1 MQIISSYDLNRV
13 FRVLVVDDNAEFR
26 TVLTKQLEKMGGCV
40 ESAGEAS
47 IFLSKFTTSIF
58 DYDFCIID
66 LQLPD
71 LYGDKI
77 ISWLRESEDHKVR
90 SMPILIVTG
99 FPTELASDIR
109 LDGLTTALL
118 SKPYEY
124 SDLKEKVSR
133 LLKGHKRIH

>member
-1 MQIISSYDLNRV
+1 MQIISSDDPNGV

-26 TVLTKQLEKMGGCV
+26 TVLTKQLEKMGGYV

-47 IFLSKFTTSIF
+47 GFLSKFTTSVF

-71 LYGDKI
+71 LYGDEI
-77 ISWLRESEDHKVR
+77 ISWLRESEDYKVR

-99 FPTELASDIR
+99 FATELANDIR
-109 LDGLTTALL
+109 LEGATTALL
-118 SKPYEY
+118 RKPYEY
-124 SDLKEKVSR
+124 GDLKEKVS
-133 LLKGHKRIH
+133 LLLNGHKRIH

>member
-1 MQIISSYDLNRV
+1 MQITSSYDLNRV

-47 IFLSKFTTSIF
+47 SFLSKFTTSIF

-77 ISWLRESEDHKVR
+77 ISWLRESEDYKVC
-90 SMPILIVTG
+90 SMPILIITG
-99 FPTELASDIR
+99 FPTELAADIR